1 MSELSRI
8 YRQESKTPYG
18 PKRSLL
24 RGVFLA
30 LFWLAVWEVI
40 SLIVGAELLV
50 PSPWRVALRWLELA
64 GTSKFWLSTA
74 LSLGRVALGF
84 AAGTIIGVLL
94 AFLTRYF
101 GLARLLLTPVI
112 RVVRAVPVASFI
124 ILALVWIKTEALP
137 SFISA
142 AMAAPMVW
150 QNVSGALKSD
160 IDPKLLEMARVY
172 QLGTRK
178 IFTKIVL
185 PSIAP
190 AFVSSSVNALGF
202 AWKSGVAA
210 EVICQPAFSIGRQL
224 QTAKLTLET
233 AEVFAWTAVVC
244 LLSTLLER
252 LFRLIAARFG
262 RRK

>member
-8 YRQESKTPYG
+8 YRQESKTPHD

-50 PSPWRVALRWLELA
+50 PSPRRVALRWLELA
-64 GTSKFWLSTA
+64 GTSKFWLSTT

-150 QNVSGALKSD
+150 QSVSTALSEVD
-160 IDPKLLEMARVY
+160 VSLLEMARVY
-172 QLGTRK
+172 KAPPRRALFG
-178 IFTKIVL
+178 IVL
-185 PSIAP
+185 PAVYP
-190 AFVSSSVNALGF
+190 AFMSGALNALGF

-210 EVICQPAFSIGRQL
+210 EVICQPALSIGKQL
-224 QTAKLTLET
+224 QNAKVYLET
-233 AEVFAWTAVVC
+233 PDVFAWTITVC
-244 LLSTLLER
+244 ALSMGLER
-252 LFRLIAARFG
+252 LLRLISARV
-262 RRK
+262 RRRDA